1 MCMSMSRMH
10 RFKDE
15 ICTGSVCLKKP
26 TVSMGHIS
34 SFTREFCNKIIS
46 DYTST
51 INSKGQSAE
60 PVGTGC
66 D

>member
-1 MCMSMSRMH
+1 MH
-10 RFKDE
+10 SKAHPKAISSTYR
-15 ICTGSVCLKKP
+15 L
-26 TVSMGHIS
+26 VSMGHIS
-34 SFTREFCNKIIS
+34 SFTREFCNKNIS